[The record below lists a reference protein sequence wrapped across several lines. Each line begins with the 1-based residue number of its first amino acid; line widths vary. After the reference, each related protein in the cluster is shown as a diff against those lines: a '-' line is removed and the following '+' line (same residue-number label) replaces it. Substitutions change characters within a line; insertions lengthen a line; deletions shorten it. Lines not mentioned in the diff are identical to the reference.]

1 MTTKIQDRYE
11 LIEWLNEGGES
22 IIYKALDHQTSKM
35 VVLKRTRY
43 GLPPTIQP
51 QWSRETSLLKGIQ
64 HTNVVQLLDCF
75 IHTIEM
81 VDYGMMVFEY
91 VNGHTLAI
99 EASTKRYTQHEVQE
113 IIVEILAIIVDL
125 QQLTPPILHR
135 DIKPSNILRDIHSGK
150 LRLLDFGMATDYHPT
165 EFGHTVGVGTLG
177 YQSPEQIYGYPTLSS
192 DVYSVGVIAVEL
204 LSKRNPKDLLNGHT
218 VDWSG
223 LKGHLSQ
230 HWTNWLS
237 KVICPVEERYATA
250 EHAIIGLSQD
260 LTVNTTKKCDT
271 TRHTE
276 PTIIQS
282 TTSHSIKSQSHIPY
296 TVSNQ
301 RIFWMCVGALLLGMI
316 PIPFILY
323 YHYKRRHLSRGIIS

>member
-35 VVLKRTRY
+35 VVLKRTKY

-51 QWSRETSLLKGIQ
+51 QWTRETSLLKEIQ
-64 HTNVVQLLDCF
+64 HTNVVQMLDCF
-75 IHTIEM
+75 VHTIEM

-91 VNGHTLAI
+91 VNGHTLAT
-99 EASTKRYTQHEVQE
+99 EASTKRYTQQEVQA
-113 IIVEILAIIVDL
+113 IIIEILAIIVDL
-125 QQLTPPILHR
+125 QHLTPPILHR
-135 DIKPSNILRDIHSGK
+135 DIKPSNILRDSHSGK

-165 EFGHTVGVGTLG
+165 ELGHTVGVGTLG
-177 YQSPEQIYGYPTLSS
+177 YQAPEQIFGYPTLSS

-204 LSKRNPKDLLNGHT
+204 LSKQNPKDLLKGHT

-223 LKGHLSQ
+223 LTGHLNPLWSK
-230 HWTNWLS
+230 WLS
-237 KVICPVEERYATA
+237 KVICPVEERYPTA
-250 EHAIIGLSQD
+250 EQAMIGLSQD
-260 LTVNTTKKCDT
+260 HTVNASEQCDSNL
-271 TRHTE
+271 HTE
-276 PTIIQS
+276 EATVHS
-282 TTSHSIKSQSHIPY
+282 TTPQSRTSY

-323 YHYKRRHLSRGIIS
+323 YHHKRRQMSRVVIS